1 MGVYRVVEGIGVA
14 SIDRLIAP
22 VEDHLSG
29 DFGMELD
36 AINRFVVAK
45 SLLAA
50 FIGVGQRVGPWRQ
63 SEGFVVPVKKHCGG
77 GQTAKY
83 RILLGCG
90 VQMDGGPSYLLFT
103 VSIHVGAKGL
113 GY

>member
-1 MGVYRVVEGIGVA
+1 MGVFGRRGYRRA

-36 AINRFVVAK
+36 AINRFAGSE

-50 FIGVGQRVGPWRQ
+50 FIGVGQRVGPGGKGRFRCA
-63 SEGFVVPVKKHCGG
+63 SEKTLRG
-77 GQTAKY
+77 GQTPNTGSSSAAACK
-83 RILLGCG
+83 
-90 VQMDGGPSYLLFT
+90 
-103 VSIHVGAKGL
+103 
-113 GY
+113 